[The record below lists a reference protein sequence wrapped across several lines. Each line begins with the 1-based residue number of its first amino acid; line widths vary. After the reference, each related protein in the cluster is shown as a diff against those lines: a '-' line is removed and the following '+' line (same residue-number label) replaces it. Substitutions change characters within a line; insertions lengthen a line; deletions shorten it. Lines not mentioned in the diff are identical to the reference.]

1 MIFTRRHGR
10 PGNQMFQFAAARA
23 LAARHGAQVVA
34 LDAHVLCGQAYYE
47 AALTRVL
54 DGLTGDAT
62 VHVFSDDPGWAK
74 DNLPLPCGKLLA
86 GPASWFGNAKLSNP
100 DILPPEWPIIRV

>member
-1 MIFTRRHGR
+1 M
-10 PGNQMFQFAAARA
+10 
-23 LAARHGAQVVA
+23 
-34 LDAHVLCGQAYYE
+34 LCGQACYG

-62 VHVFSDDPGWAK
+62 VHVFSDVFSDDPGWAK
-74 DNLPLPCGKLLA
+74 DNLPLPCEKLLA